1 MRKLISIDPGKK
13 GAIVDFEDG
22 KVAGIHSIP
31 LKAWGNNQI
40 VDAVAL
46 MALLD
51 RCINQA
57 PFFPEEP
64 AHVVIEKVGPG
75 PRDGVASA
83 GNFMQNF
90 GILQG
95 VIEPFYATHYVQPQT
110 WKTWAGLRG
119 LVKKMSIARAI
130 QKHPEAKQF
139 IEGFPNTID
148 RADAVLIGSYYW
160 NIKLK
165 GGKEVS
171 DLQFILRSKNAEIE
185 NLRRVHRRSRGGISD
200 E

>member
-1 MRKLISIDPGKK
+1 MKKLISIDPGKK

-22 KVAGIHSIP
+22 KVVGIHNIP

-40 VDAVAL
+40 VDAIAL
-46 MALLD
+46 SNLLD
-51 RCINQA
+51 CRIYQT
-57 PFFPEEP
+57 PLFPEEAVP
-64 AHVVIEKVGPG
+64 VIIEKVGPG

-95 VIEPFYATHYVQPQT
+95 TIEPFYGTHYVLPQT

-139 IEGFPNTID
+139 IEGFPNAID
-148 RADAVLIGSYYW
+148 RADAVLIGSYFW
-160 NIKLK
+160 RFKLK
-165 GGKEVS
+165 GGRK
-171 DLQFILRSKNAEIE
+171 
-185 NLRRVHRRSRGGISD
+185 
-200 E
+200 